1 VTLEN
6 EIVVA
11 VLGGGSRNSVR
22 LQEAGERR
30 AEVHI
35 GEDGGYQM
43 IVGVAEMVSITVV
56 LFKKS
61 DRPER
66 EA

>member
-1 VTLEN
+1 
-6 EIVVA
+6 
-11 VLGGGSRNSVR
+11 
-22 LQEAGERR
+22 LQEAGELR

-43 IVGVAEMVSITVV
+43 IVGVAEMVSITVA
-56 LFKKS
+56 LFEKI